1 MNREKDEIDLK
12 DIAKYIS
19 YRVELALY
27 KILLEYNS
35 DMTWEEFMLFFCGSE
50 MLRKAAQC
58 VAYESIELFDA
69 KQFEFNRPENMTCD
83 VREERGRTIQV
94 ASFFGEVDEQ
104 ALALRL
110 FCKAAIEYHR
120 RMEEMGI
127 ACSKEELSERLLY
140 DQVIIDAVSYG
151 FQTCI
156 KKIDFEGCWR
166 KVGFEVL
173 NLSIPLQ

>member
-69 KQFEFNRPENMTCD
+69 KQFEACYALDDEGREVPTASPMVSFNCNSLGTIVGTGSANTD
-83 VREERGRTIQV
+83 VAPVT
-94 ASFFGEVDEQ
+94 S
-104 ALALRL
+104 
-110 FCKAAIEYHR
+110 
-120 RMEEMGI
+120 
-127 ACSKEELSERLLY
+127 SERKMWNGRIT
-140 DQVIIDAVSYG
+140 VAV
-151 FQTCI
+151 
-156 KKIDFEGCWR
+156 KVKDMEGTL
-166 KVGFEVL
+166 KVYAQSENLKNAVL
-173 NLSIPLQ
+173 DIELNK